1 MVPIHLCDKA
11 FCKVHLKLE
20 AGQCHV
26 TSLAQL
32 RKCLCFMLIFFIYLL
47 MCLCLPEQT
56 VWTVVLHNTTNAV
69 KVQGSSLERPHV
81 MQFNYSAS
89 PDQLHV
95 LVAGSDQCQQEV
107 VYQCRKSR
115 LFNHWG
121 KSCQQHLVLLSQ
133 NEEEM

>member
-1 MVPIHLCDKA
+1 M
-11 FCKVHLKLE
+11 
-20 AGQCHV
+20 
-26 TSLAQL
+26 
-32 RKCLCFMLIFFIYLL
+32 
-47 MCLCLPEQT
+47 
-56 VWTVVLHNTTNAV
+56 WTVVLHNTTNAV

-81 MQFNYSAS
+81 MRFNYSAS

-121 KSCQQHLVLLSQ
+121 KFREHHLMALRMGDKCGNVTSPLLDKIPVRLRTHTVCVSLAR
-133 NEEEM
+133 